1 MERGNFRAGSGYENN
16 QAESGA
22 GCDDTVL
29 VFSTACE
36 GGKHGC
42 RNDQRQHPQVEVL
55 VRPKGNADDW
65 HGDQQEWRDKA
76 VYTADDSHQYS
87 CSIEPNS
94 VLRSAK
100 CGVCL

>member
-1 MERGNFRAGSGYENN
+1 
-16 QAESGA
+16 
-22 GCDDTVL
+22 
-29 VFSTACE
+29 
-36 GGKHGC
+36 
-42 RNDQRQHPQVEVL
+42 
-55 VRPKGNADDW
+55 
-65 HGDQQEWRDKA
+65 